1 METISSGF
9 HLADGNGFMLD
20 KGYAA
25 RCRLNIQFYLWKN
38 SLAFNLHPSI
48 PIPHTHGSPPLRIA
62 DLACGTGIWL
72 LDLPCELPEP
82 AVLDGFDIDLSKA
95 PPAQW
100 LPNNVTV
107 HNWDILSPVPEHLV
121 GRYDIVHLRL
131 LILVVQ
137 HSDPVPIIQN
147 AYRMLKPGGYIQWD
161 DLNYP
166 DTHVSKANPGADTPA
181 FDRLLQFVRSNGRHD
196 WVLSLPGILE
206 RNGFTDARLDHF
218 GDRTELAMAHG
229 DQHLMTMEE
238 FAGSLQQKGMLEEAQ
253 NIHQLIADC
262 CQEASPAVALS
273 MAQRPSFQCDPGQAS
288 NVVDSSELSDQN
300 KAKDTSQAPAFG
312 ALEPG
317 NSPRDLQASLAQDP
331 KQTKSPVRQRHVGTV

>member
-9 HLADGNGFMLD
+9 HLADGNGYMLD

-25 RCRLNIQFYLWKN
+25 RCRLNLQFYLWKN

-72 LDLPCELPEP
+72 LDLACELPEP
-82 AVLDGFDIDLSKA
+82 AVLDGLDIDLSKA

-131 LILVVQ
+131 LILVVE

-181 FDRLLQFVRSNGRHD
+181 
-196 WVLSLPGILE
+196 
-206 RNGFTDARLDHF
+206 ARLDHF
-218 GDRTELAMAHG
+218 RDRTKLAMANG

-238 FAGSLQQKGMLEEAQ
+238 FAGSLQQEGMLEEAQ

-262 CQEASPAVALS
+262 CQEASPGVALS
-273 MAQRPSFQCDPGQAS
+273 MPR
-288 NVVDSSELSDQN
+288 VVCVAR
-300 KAKDTSQAPAFG
+300 KGP
-312 ALEPG
+312 
-317 NSPRDLQASLAQDP
+317 
-331 KQTKSPVRQRHVGTV
+331 

>member
-9 HLADGNGFMLD
+9 HLADGNGYMLD

-25 RCRLNIQFYLWKN
+25 RCRLNLQFYLWKN

-72 LDLPCELPEP
+72 LDLGSMAAKQC
-82 AVLDGFDIDLSKA
+82 
-95 PPAQW
+95 
-100 LPNNVTV
+100 
-107 HNWDILSPVPEHLV
+107 HLV
-121 GRYDIVHLRL
+121 E
-131 LILVVQ
+131 

-181 FDRLLQFVRSNGRHD
+181 FDRLLQNF
-196 WVLSLPGILE
+196 LPGILE
-206 RNGFTDARLDHF
+206 RNGFADARLDHF
-218 GDRTELAMAHG
+218 RDRTKLAMANG

-238 FAGSLQQKGMLEEAQ
+238 FAGSLQQEGMLEEAQ

-262 CQEASPAVALS
+262 CQEASPGVALS
-273 MAQRPSFQCDPGQAS
+273 MPR
-288 NVVDSSELSDQN
+288 VVCVAR
-300 KAKDTSQAPAFG
+300 KGP
-312 ALEPG
+312 
-317 NSPRDLQASLAQDP
+317 
-331 KQTKSPVRQRHVGTV
+331 

>member
-9 HLADGNGFMLD
+9 HLADGNGYMLD

-25 RCRLNIQFYLWKN
+25 RCRLNLQFYLWKN

-72 LDLPCELPEP
+72 LDLACELPEP
-82 AVLDGFDIDLSKA
+82 AVLDGLDIDLSKA

-131 LILVVQ
+131 LILVVE

-166 DTHVSKANPGADTPA
+166 
-181 FDRLLQFVRSNGRHD
+181 
-196 WVLSLPGILE
+196 GILE
-206 RNGFTDARLDHF
+206 RNGFADARLDHF
-218 GDRTELAMAHG
+218 RDRTKLAMANG

-238 FAGSLQQKGMLEEAQ
+238 FAGSLQQEGMLEEAQ

-262 CQEASPAVALS
+262 CQEASPGVALS

-288 NVVDSSELSDQN
+288 NVVDSSEMSDQN

-331 KQTKSPVRQRHVGTV
+331 KRTKSPVRQRHVGTV